1 VIRVADSSIATGD
14 TELLVEHFYR
24 ELAEERAAK
33 ARRLLSSEPPGRSLA
48 RSAQWFELAAAAL
61 RHVITLAPADEETVE
76 RLTYQAEALIVM
88 AARFEQSA
96 DIARRAARSAATGA

>member
-1 VIRVADSSIATGD
+1 MADPSIAAVG

-24 ELAEERAAK
+24 ELADERAAS
-33 ARRLLSSEPPGRSLA
+33 ARRLLSSEPPERSLA

-61 RHVITLAPADEETVE
+61 QHVITLAPADEETGE
-76 RLTYQAEALIVM
+76 RLADQAEALMVM